1 MIFTD
6 THTHLY
12 LSDFDNDRKQIIENA
27 IKKGVKYMFFP
38 NIDSASI
45 KSMLN
50 ICKDFPENC
59 FSMIGLHPSCVKENF
74 KEELKNIDNLLK
86 EKTHNFF
93 AIGEIG
99 IDLYWEKSF
108 AKLQE
113 IAFKRQIDLALKY
126 KLPIVIHSSNSFD
139 KIFKI
144 IDDFKN
150 SNLKGIFHCF
160 TGTIAQANKVINLG
174 FKLGIGGIITFKN
187 SDLDN
192 TIRYVDLKNIVLET
206 DSPYLAP
213 VPYRGKRNESS
224 YLYYIAK
231 KIAEIK
237 NISIEKVAEITTNN
251 ANEVFKFI

>member
-1 MIFTD
+1 MILTD

-12 LSDFDNDRKQIIENA
+12 LKDFDNDRKQIIENA
-27 IKKGVKYMFFP
+27 IKKGVKYMFLP
-38 NIDSASI
+38 NIDNISI

-50 ICKDFPENC
+50 ICKDFPKNC
-59 FSMIGLHPSCVKENF
+59 FPMIGLHPSCVKENF
-74 KEELKNIDNLLK
+74 KKELKNIDILLK
-86 EKTHNFF
+86 EKKYNFF
-93 AIGEIG
+93 AIGETG
-99 IDLYWEKSF
+99 MDLYRDKTF

-113 IAFKRQIDLALKY
+113 IAFKHQIDLALKY
-126 KLPIVIHSSNSFD
+126 KLPVVIHSRNSFD

-144 IDDFKN
+144 IKNFNN

-160 TGTIAQANKVINLG
+160 TGTIAQANKVTELG

-213 VPYRGKRNESS
+213 MPYRGKRNESS
-224 YLYYIAK
+224 YFSYWFYNRRLSFGVILLL
-231 KIAEIK
+231 
-237 NISIEKVAEITTNN
+237 T
-251 ANEVFKFI
+251 

>member
-1 MIFTD
+1 MILTD

-12 LSDFDNDRKQIIENA
+12 LKDFDNDRKQIIENA
-27 IKKGVKYMFFP
+27 IKKGVKYMFLP
-38 NIDSASI
+38 NIDNISI

-50 ICKDFPENC
+50 ICKDFPKNC
-59 FSMIGLHPSCVKENF
+59 FPMIGLHPSCVKENF
-74 KEELKNIDNLLK
+74 KKELKNIDILLK
-86 EKTHNFF
+86 EKKYNFF
-93 AIGEIG
+93 AIGETG
-99 IDLYWEKSF
+99 MDLYRDKTF

-113 IAFKRQIDLALKY
+113 IAFKHQIDLALKY
-126 KLPIVIHSSNSFD
+126 KLPVVIHSRNSFD

-144 IDDFKN
+144 IKNFNN

-160 TGTIAQANKVINLG
+160 TGTIAQANKVTELG

-213 VPYRGKRNESS
+213 MPYRGKRNESS

-237 NISIEKVAEITTNN
+237 NISIEEIAEITTKN